1 MKPAW
6 TGSSSGERASRPPP
20 SRPSRGSRRPVD
32 GNGRSAYTLPLFFG
46 GCSVQIAYIA
56 LVTLYVIVCC
66 FLVLVVLVQQGKGA
80 DIAGAFGG
88 GGTQTAFGARG
99 ATTLLHKLT
108 TGAFIGFIVLS
119 LGLTLLQA
127 RQKPSVVKGTPQKV
141 TTTGA
146 FPKPADP
153 APAGQPAGA
162 APAAAA
168 PAQPAPAAPGQ
179 PAPPPAKAPAS
190 NPSK

>member
-1 MKPAW
+1 
-6 TGSSSGERASRPPP
+6 
-20 SRPSRGSRRPVD
+20 
-32 GNGRSAYTLPLFFG
+32 
-46 GCSVQIAYIA
+46 VQIAYVA
-56 LVTLYVIVCC
+56 LVVLYVFICF

-119 LGLTLLQA
+119 LALTLLQA
-127 RQKPSVVKGTPQKV
+127 RQKPSVVKGVPQKV
-141 TTTGA
+141 NTSGVP
-146 FPKPADP
+146 PKGPA
-153 APAGQPAGA
+153 APAGQPAPAAGA
-162 APAAAA
+162 APAEKA
-168 PAQPAPAAPGQ
+168 PAAAPGQ
-179 PAPPPAKAPAS
+179 PAPAPAKPPAG

>member
-1 MKPAW
+1 MQF
-6 TGSSSGERASRPPP
+6 
-20 SRPSRGSRRPVD
+20 
-32 GNGRSAYTLPLFFG
+32 LFG
-46 GCSVQIAYIA
+46 A
-56 LVTLYVIVCC
+56 LVVLYVIVCC
-66 FLVLVVLVQQGKGA
+66 FLVLVVLVQQGRGA

-119 LGLTLLQA
+119 LGLTLMQA
-127 RQKPSVVKGTPQKV
+127 RQRPSVVKGTPQKV

-146 FPKPADP
+146 FPKPAAPAP
-153 APAGQPAGA
+153 APAGQQPAGA

-168 PAQPAPAAPGQ
+168 PAQPAAGADAGKAAPAAPGQ
-179 PAPPPAKAPAS
+179 PAPPAAKPPAG

>member
-1 MKPAW
+1 
-6 TGSSSGERASRPPP
+6 
-20 SRPSRGSRRPVD
+20 VQ
-32 GNGRSAYTLPLFFG
+32 FFY
-46 GCSVQIAYIA
+46 VA
-56 LVTLYVIVCC
+56 LVSLYVVVCC
-66 FLVLVVLVQQGKGA
+66 FLVLVVLVQQGRGA

-119 LGLTLLQA
+119 LGLTLMQA

-141 TTTGA
+141 TTTGV
-146 FPKPADP
+146 FPKPAAP
-153 APAGQPAGA
+153 APPAGQQPAGA

-179 PAPPPAKAPAS
+179 PAPPAAKPPAS